1 MAALLLRLGVVGV
14 APTSRSSDIPVAP
27 PRTEDAGVSA
37 AAGNSAAGKPA
48 GKPAATTG
56 AAAPPAAG
64 TEGRTDAVLSG
75 ANTSYW

>member
-48 GKPAATTG
+48 AATG